1 MHAAMLQSRNS
12 TRKSETS
19 QMRGYEAGDLVYA
32 RDSRPNRRWTVA
44 MVSKYHYSLVY
55 EVEVEKEKQMVAI
68 PQPAETNIFIDFWS
82 PNLYPVIHTDR

>member
-1 MHAAMLQSRNS
+1 MRLCYKVEIPLESR
-12 TRKSETS
+12 KPVKCAD
-19 QMRGYEAGDLVYA
+19 EAGDLVYA
-32 RDSRPNRRWTVA
+32 SDSRPNRRWTVA